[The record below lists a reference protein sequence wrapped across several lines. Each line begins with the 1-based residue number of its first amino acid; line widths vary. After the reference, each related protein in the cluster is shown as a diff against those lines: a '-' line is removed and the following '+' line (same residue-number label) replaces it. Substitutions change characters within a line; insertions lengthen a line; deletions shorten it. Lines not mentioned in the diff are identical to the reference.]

1 MMSLRLPDSSSA
13 KIIATRSTPAARYR
27 LVVAWSGSLR
37 RRSLIVSPFGRCPLL
52 SRIRAG
58 NTITQTR
65 NRKKERLTAMRRAT
79 RETRCRRI
87 ILRSLK
93 KKAAEQQDAED
104 DHNRDNDE
112 FDQRHF
118 HAPELARK
126 FICDS

>member
-1 MMSLRLPDSSSA
+1 M
-13 KIIATRSTPAARYR
+13 
-27 LVVAWSGSLR
+27 
-37 RRSLIVSPFGRCPLL
+37 
-52 SRIRAG
+52 
-58 NTITQTR
+58 QTR
-65 NRKKERLTAMRRAT
+65 NRKNERLTAMRRAT